1 MVMIGGIVLGKDE
14 KGTVKDLKI
23 EIEKE
28 VIEQRGEQDSEREQH
43 HEQLVDGKAAED
55 EHSDVLD
62 VPKQSNHAEN
72 THSTEEFNDDVMVH
86 IVEYV
91 GFGSDFIIAAV
102 SEADAEDGGGQKI
115 ADAVF
120 PKPQA

>member
-28 VIEQRGEQDSEREQH
+28 IIKQGGKQDGEREKH
-43 HEQLVDGKAAED
+43 HKQLIDGKAAED
-55 EHSDVLD
+55 EHCDVLD
-62 VPKQSNHAEN
+62 VPEQGDHTAD
-72 THSTEEFNDDVMVH
+72 THGTEKFDDDVMVH

-91 GFGSDFIIAAV
+91 GLGGDPVIAAV
-102 SEADAEDGGGQKI
+102 AEADAEEGGGQKI

-120 PKPQA
+120 P